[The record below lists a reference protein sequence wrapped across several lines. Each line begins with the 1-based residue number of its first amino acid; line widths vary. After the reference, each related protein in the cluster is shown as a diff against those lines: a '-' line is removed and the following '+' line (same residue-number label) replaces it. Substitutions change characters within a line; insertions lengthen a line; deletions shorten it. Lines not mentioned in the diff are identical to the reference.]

1 MKIKCE
7 VYRCGKKADTYLY
20 VKDGVDLE
28 DLPDEL
34 LDLLGELTPFLKL
47 ELSESS
53 KLARVETDDVLLA
66 LADQGYYLQLPPGE
80 VLKSQVPGS
89 GFVQ

>member
-7 VYRCGKKADTYLY
+7 VYRCGKKTNTYLY
-20 VKDGVDLE
+20 LKDGMDLE
-28 DLPDEL
+28 GLPEEML
-34 LDLLGELTPFLKL
+34 GLLGELTPFLKL

-53 KLARVETDDVLLA
+53 KLARIETNDVLLA
-66 LADQGYYLQLPPGE
+66 LAGQGYYLQLPPGE
-80 VLKSQVPGS
+80 LLKSQVPSS

>member
-20 VKDGVDLE
+20 LKDGADLE
-28 DLPDEL
+28 DLPEKL

-53 KLARVETDDVLLA
+53 KLARIETNDVLLA

-80 VLKSQVPGS
+80 LLKSQAPGS
-89 GFVQ
+89 GFIQ

>member
-7 VYRCGKKADTYLY
+7 VYRCGKKANTYLY
-20 VKDGVDLE
+20 LKDGKDLE
-28 DLPDEL
+28 DLPEEML
-34 LDLLGELTPFLKL
+34 GLLGELTPFLKL

-53 KLARVETDDVLLA
+53 KLARIETNDVLLA
-66 LADQGYYLQLPPGE
+66 LAGQGYYLQLPPGE
-80 VLKSQVPGS
+80 LLKSQVPGS

>member
-7 VYRCGKKADTYLY
+7 VYRCGQKADTYLY
-20 VKDGVDLE
+20 LKDGMDLE
-28 DLPDEL
+28 DLPDEM

-53 KLARVETDDVLLA
+53 KLARTETSDVLRA

-80 VLKSQVPGS
+80 LLKSQVPGS

>member
-7 VYRCGKKADTYLY
+7 VYRCGEKADTYLY
-20 VKDGVDLE
+20 LKDGADLE
-28 DLPDEL
+28 DLPEKL

-53 KLARVETDDVLLA
+53 KLARIETNDVLLA

-80 VLKSQVPGS
+80 LLKSQAPGS
-89 GFVQ
+89 GFIQ

>member
-20 VKDGVDLE
+20 LKDGMDLE
-28 DLPDEL
+28 DLPAEL
-34 LDLLGELTPFLKL
+34 LELVGELTPFLQL

-53 KLARVETDDVLLA
+53 KLARVETNDVLLA

-80 VLKSQVPGS
+80 MLKSQAPGS

>member
-7 VYRCGKKADTYLY
+7 VYRCGKKSDTYLY
-20 VKDGVDLE
+20 LKNGMDLE
-28 DLPDEL
+28 NLPEEML
-34 LDLLGELTPFLKL
+34 GLLGELTPFLKL

-53 KLARVETDDVLLA
+53 KLARVETSDVLQA
-66 LADQGYYLQLPPGE
+66 LVNQGYYLQLPPGE
-80 VLKSQVPGS
+80 LLKTQAPGT

>member
-7 VYRCGKKADTYLY
+7 VYRCVKKADTYLY
-20 VKDGVDLE
+20 LKNGMDLE
-28 DLPDEL
+28 NLPIEL
-34 LDLLGELTPFLKL
+34 SGLLGELTPFLKL

-53 KLARVETDDVLLA
+53 KLARVETNDVMLA
-66 LADQGYYLQLPPGE
+66 LTDQGYYLQLPPGE
-80 VLKSQVPGS
+80 LLKSQAPGS

>member
-7 VYRCGKKADTYLY
+7 VYRCGRKVDTYLY
-20 VKDGVDLE
+20 LKNGVDLE
-28 DLPDEL
+28 DLPDEM

-53 KLARVETDDVLLA
+53 KLARVETSDVLLA
-66 LADQGYYLQLPPGE
+66 LADQGYYLQLPSGE
-80 VLKSQVPGS
+80 LLKSQTPGS